1 LQQHVFALAEKS
13 LFFSWHPLMH
23 TAAAALLLPRCC
35 CPAGPLDEL
44 LGGLAAAVSANP
56 AAAFSEEAITLAGNL
71 LRWPAAQLFPGLD
84 IARCL
89 ALHPAA
95 ADALAAAAGSMS
107 APTLGGLSG
116 ALAAAA
122 VSELAPALQTALR
135 LAANCFKAESLRSW
149 ALANRELLLDGFAG
163 CCSAGGPGASKG
175 VRLSAATLLLNF
187 SIAAA
192 AGNPG
197 GASSSSGFS
206 AEGCMQL
213 LSGLEELLK
222 SVPVEEGDAA
232 QRSLLALG
240 TLVVAGGGEVA
251 AVARDL
257 GLGGQAARWAAAGGK
272 LGGVAQE
279 VQALLR

>member
-1 LQQHVFALAEKS
+1 MLTL
-13 LFFSWHPLMH
+13 LGIM
-23 TAAAALLLPRCC
+23 LLPVCCCC
-35 CPAGPLDEL
+35 CPTGPLDEL
-44 LGGLAAAVSANP
+44 LGSLAAAVSANP
-56 AAAFSEEAITLAGNL
+56 VAATLSEEALALAGNL

-107 APTLGGLSG
+107 APTLGGISG

-122 VSELAPALQTALR
+122 VSELAPALQTALK
-135 LAANCFKAESLRSW
+135 LAANLFRTDSLRSW
-149 ALANRELLLDGFAG
+149 ALANRELILDGFAG
-163 CCSAGGPGASKG
+163 CCAAGGSGANKN
-175 VRLSAATLLLNF
+175 VRLAAATLLLNF

-197 GASSSSGFS
+197 GASSSSGVVS
-206 AEGCMQL
+206 MSSEGCMQL
-213 LSGLEELLK
+213 LSGLEELLG
-222 SVPVEEGDAA
+222 SLPVEEGEAV
-232 QRSLLALG
+232 QRVLLALG
-240 TLVVAGGGEVA
+240 TLLVAGGGEVVG
-251 AVARDL
+251 VARDL
-257 GLGGQAARWAAAGGK
+257 GLGGEVGRWAGAGGK

>member
-1 LQQHVFALAEKS
+1 
-13 LFFSWHPLMH
+13 
-23 TAAAALLLPRCC
+23 
-35 CPAGPLDEL
+35 
-44 LGGLAAAVSANP
+44 
-56 AAAFSEEAITLAGNL
+56 
-71 LRWPAAQLFPGLD
+71 
-84 IARCL
+84 
-89 ALHPAA
+89 
-95 ADALAAAAGSMS
+95 MS

-135 LAANCFKAESLRSW
+135 LAANCFKADSLRSW

-192 AGNPG
+192 AGKPG
-197 GASSSSGFS
+197 GASSSRRVSS
-206 AEGCMQL
+206 EGCMQL
-213 LSGLEELLK
+213 LSGLEELLA
-222 SVPVEEGDAA
+222 SVPVEESDAA
-232 QRSLLALG
+232 QRALLALG
-240 TLVVAGGGEVA
+240 TLLVAGGSEMV